1 MMAPAAP
8 SDSDTK
14 AGACNLLVNCGGFKP
29 GEQLLIL
36 HEDPA
41 LGWYDRAAP
50 VAVAEAAAELGIA
63 ARLVQ
68 VGPPSEP
75 LDSTVSALIADSGN
89 IVYFARIGDED
100 RFSEAVP
107 GKTSVMSYIR
117 TVAMLA
123 SPYGR
128 LEHQAMLSLKQAV
141 DTVLAQASRIDIECP
156 LGTRIGGTA
165 RAGPA
170 GAADVSMR
178 RFPMGVPAPV
188 SAERFSGRVALSDY
202 LTPTGN
208 RSYAPPWLALEKTI
222 YAEIENGRIAGF
234 SGDEATVSAVRR
246 HYQNVSGLFG
256 IDPDAVHSW
265 HAGIHPGVTYDMAV
279 ADDPDRWSNTM
290 FTSPAYLHFH
300 TCGAYA
306 PGEICWMLANPAVH
320 ADGVAL
326 WSEGRLRPELH
337 AETRHCLEAFPALKQ
352 LFENA

>member
-1 MMAPAAP
+1 MMALAAP
-8 SDSDTK
+8 SDSGTK
-14 AGACNLLVNCGGFKP
+14 AGAHNLLVNCGGFKP

-41 LGWYDRAAP
+41 LGWYDLAAP

-75 LDSTVSALIADSGN
+75 LDPAVSAQIAESDN

-100 RFSEAVP
+100 RFGEAVP

-141 DTVLAQASRIDIECP
+141 NSVLGQASRIDIECP
-156 LGTRIGGTA
+156 LGTRIGGA
-165 RAGPA
+165 APAGPA

-208 RSYAPPWLALEKTI
+208 RSYAPAWLALDKMI
-222 YAEIENGRIAGF
+222 YAEIENGRITGF
-234 SGDEATVSAVRR
+234 SGDGETVSAVRK
-246 HYQNVSGLFG
+246 HYENVSGLFG

-265 HAGIHPGVTYDMAV
+265 HAGIHPGVTYDRAV

-290 FTSPAYLHFH
+290 FTSPGFLHFH

-306 PGEICWMLANPAVH
+306 PGEICWMLANPAVRV
-320 ADGVAL
+320 DGVAL
-326 WSEGRLRPELH
+326 WSQGRLHPELH
-337 AETRHCLEAFPALKQ
+337 AETRSCLEAFPALKP
-352 LFENA
+352 LFGGA